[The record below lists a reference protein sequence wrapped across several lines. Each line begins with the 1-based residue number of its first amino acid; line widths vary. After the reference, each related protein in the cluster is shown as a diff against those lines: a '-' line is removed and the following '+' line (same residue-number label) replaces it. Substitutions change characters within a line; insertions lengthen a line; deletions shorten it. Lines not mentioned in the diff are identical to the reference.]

1 MKTLLLV
8 ILFSFTFIYAQ
19 KEFTLQEKK
28 VPPKPSALEYEE
40 DEDVKLYPPSSYY
53 ENNKTDTFEYFMLL
67 QIYSEQRKLNREII
81 NNYYY
86 EREKRKWYTLH

>member
-8 ILFSFTFIYAQ
+8 ILFSFTFIYPQ
-19 KEFTLQEKK
+19 KEITIGEVK
-28 VPPKPSALEYEE
+28 VPPKPYVFEYER
-40 DEDVKLYPPSSYY
+40 YPDPEYY

-81 NNYYY
+81 NNYYS
-86 EREKRKWYTLH
+86 EREKRKWYTPH